1 MSFIEP
7 RTVVLLAGVM
17 SGLMSLVLYRIK
29 CNYPP
34 AVRGI
39 GQWSGGLLLIFIG
52 SLLFAARP
60 HVPIF
65 VAFPISNALVWLG
78 LYLIYVGGQHFFGV
92 TPRHGPWL
100 ILFSAGLLVMVWFS
114 MVQPNYH
121 ARLVYSSALRA
132 LPMAALAWLIA
143 RQGVNTFARALAL
156 SVLIGS
162 TAAHALRITVSFLR
176 PVGRS
181 MFDTDP
187 LQLMYVSSYTFLIL
201 LLSISLVLLA
211 SERLRTE
218 LEHLAHYD
226 PLTNALNRRQM
237 NHICTTELER
247 SRRHSRSMALL
258 MMDLDHFK
266 AINDTYGHQAGDQV
280 LVNFTQQVSA
290 LLRQADQLGRFGG
303 EEFVV
308 LLPETSLD
316 EALLVAG
323 RILRVCVRHEHTP
336 SCSVS
341 IGVTTNQNQH
351 DTVDMLLGRADAA
364 MYQAKSNGRNQAI
377 SL

>member
-7 RTVVLLAGVM
+7 RTVMLLAEIM
-17 SGLMSLVLYRIK
+17 SGLMALVLYRIK
-29 CNYPP
+29 CSYPP
-34 AVRGI
+34 SIRGI
-39 GQWSGGLLLIFIG
+39 GQWSAGFLLIFIG
-52 SLLFAARP
+52 GLLFAAHP
-60 HVPIF
+60 HLPNLLT
-65 VAFPISNALVWLG
+65 FPIPNLLIWLG

-100 ILFSAGLLVMVWFS
+100 IVFSAGLLVMIWIS
-114 MVQPNYH
+114 MMQPNYH
-121 ARLVYSSALRA
+121 ARLVCASVLRA

-143 RQGVNTFARALAL
+143 RQGINTFSRALAL
-156 SVLIGS
+156 SVLLGS
-162 TAAHALRITVSFLR
+162 MASHVLRIISSFLR
-176 PVGRS
+176 PMNGS
-181 MFDTDP
+181 TFDTDP
-187 LQLMYVSSYTFLIL
+187 LALMHVSSSTFLIL

-237 NHICTTELER
+237 NHICATELER
-247 SRRHSRSMALL
+247 SRRHSRNMALL
-258 MMDLDHFK
+258 MLDLDHFK

-336 SCSVS
+336 SCTVS
-341 IGVTTNQNQH
+341 IGVTTNQSEH
-351 DTVDMLLGRADAA
+351 DTVDKLLGRADAA
-364 MYQAKSNGRNQAI
+364 MYQAKSNGRNQAV